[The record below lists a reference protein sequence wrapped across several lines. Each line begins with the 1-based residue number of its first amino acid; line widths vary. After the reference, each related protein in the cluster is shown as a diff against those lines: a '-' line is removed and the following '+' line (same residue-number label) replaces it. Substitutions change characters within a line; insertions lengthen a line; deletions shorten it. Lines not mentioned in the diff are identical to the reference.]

1 MKTNARIIM
10 VGARTIVSI
19 QSAATFVLAEKDFY
33 YSETST
39 VAKKV
44 RPFMMSFWVLTRVY
58 HPTASGETYFNK
70 VHIYILLRKQWTPTI
85 Y

>member
-44 RPFMMSFWVLTRVY
+44 RPFMVLTGVY
-58 HPTASGETYFNK
+58 NSNCFPNL
-70 VHIYILLRKQWTPTI
+70 V
-85 Y
+85 

>member
-58 HPTASGETYFNK
+58 NSNCFRWN
-70 VHIYILLRKQWTPTI
+70 LF
-85 Y
+85 

>member
-44 RPFMMSFWVLTRVY
+44 RPLMTTFWVLTHVCNSNCFRNLVKQG
-58 HPTASGETYFNK
+58 S
-70 VHIYILLRKQWTPTI
+70 HIYI
-85 Y
+85 YCYGNNGS